1 MSSEYADLYQ
11 AYLRPSRG
19 PRASRRVEV
28 STALAAIPNNARV
41 HTGSGCGAPMQLL
54 EAMAAERNR
63 WDALT
68 LSFVILFAPIAPMQ
82 YAGKPFRFAALQP
95 TAVARAAAEAGY
107 LETIP
112 ARFSDIAW
120 LFTPEGTFPADA
132 VLVHVSPPGPEGRF
146 SLGTSV
152 GGVIDTLRTAPLV
165 IAQVNQEMPYTYG
178 AGELRRDEIDL
189 LVEMDGPLV
198 ELQRAP
204 PNPTARR
211 IAEEVAGLIPDG
223 ATVQIGIGAVTEA
236 LCPLLQERRDLGYHS
251 GMVADGV
258 IDLMECGALTNARKS
273 IDRDLVI
280 AAEVVGTRRL
290 FDWVHRNPRV
300 RLVPPSYT
308 HGVSV
313 LARIERFVANNSAV
327 QVSLDGTVNAESLGG
342 RQLSGPGGQPD
353 FAEGAMRAPKG
364 MSIIALPATAAKGKI
379 SRIVPQIPAGE
390 TVSVPR
396 YLADRVVTE
405 FGVAEL
411 RGRTLSQR
419 AEALRAIAA
428 PAFRADLA

>member
-1 MSSEYADLYQ
+1 MSSESAEPYQ

-19 PRASRRVEV
+19 PRAGRRVEV

-41 HTGSGCGAPMQLL
+41 HTASSCGAPMQLL
-54 EAMAAERNR
+54 DALAAERHR

-68 LSFVILFAPIAPMQ
+68 LTFVILFAPIAPLQ

-95 TAVARAAAEAGY
+95 TAVARVAAEAGY

-112 ARFSDIAW
+112 GRFSDAAW

-152 GGVIDTLRTAPLV
+152 GGVIDAVRTAPLV

-198 ELQRAP
+198 ELQRGP
-204 PNPTARR
+204 PDPTARR
-211 IAEEVAGLIPDG
+211 IAEQVAGLIPDG
-223 ATVQIGIGAVTEA
+223 ATIQIGIGAVTEA

-258 IDLMECGALTNARKS
+258 IDLMACGALTNARKS

-300 RLVPPSYT
+300 RLVPPAYT

-313 LARIERFVANNSAV
+313 LARIQRFVANNSAV
-327 QVSLDGTVNAESLGG
+327 QVALDGSVNAESIGG

-353 FAEGAMRAPKG
+353 FAEGALRAPQG
-364 MSIIALPATAAKGKI
+364 MSIIALPATAAAGKI

-390 TVSVPR
+390 TVTVPR

-419 AEALRAIAA
+419 AAALRAIAA